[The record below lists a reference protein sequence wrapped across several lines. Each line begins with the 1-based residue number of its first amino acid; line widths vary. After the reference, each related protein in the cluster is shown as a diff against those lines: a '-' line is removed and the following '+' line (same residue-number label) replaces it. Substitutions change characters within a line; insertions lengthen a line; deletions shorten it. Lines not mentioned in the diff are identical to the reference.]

1 MLISELVHQSNA
13 IVPELIIALAICLVV
28 LVDMFTPRA
37 SSRLV
42 AGSLSFVG
50 VAFSL
55 LILVSRIATGMA
67 AYRMYTFGAM
77 VTHDVVRAFFEL
89 LFLLGTGA
97 AILFSMRSR
106 ETESYRQGEY
116 FSLLLGGLLG
126 AMFLVAADN
135 LLMLVIGLETLS
147 LSSYV
152 LAASVKRERLSA
164 EAGLKYL
171 IFGAVASAVM
181 LFGIGYLYGMAGT
194 LAIGNGVTAVVAQ
207 VATGRLAPWAVLLT
221 YLLILG
227 GVGFKIAMVPF
238 HFWCPDVYQGAPTPV
253 TAYLSVVSKAAGFG
267 ALLRLTM
274 PLFSGM
280 TDGWAQSVLST
291 FMFPALFGIA
301 AVVTMTLGNLIALR
315 QTDVKRLL
323 AYSSIAHAGYVLL
336 GMTVY
341 EAGAVEAMSLYLFI
355 YLFMNLGAFW
365 IVTVLVNRTGGADL
379 PRFSGIAL
387 RAPWLFTTMFIFLI
401 SLTGIPPTAGFAAK
415 LVLFKV
421 IIAAGIQHMT
431 AAGALT
437 PKSAFYF
444 ALAVIGVLNSVISLY
459 YYMKIARVMAFE
471 APETDTP
478 LGETIVDR
486 AYAVSFAIPTI
497 LLLHFVPILTLIRMS
512 GR

>member
-1 MLISELVHQSNA
+1 MLISELIRQSNA
-13 IVPELIIALAICLVV
+13 ILPEFIVALAICVVV
-28 LVDMFTPRA
+28 LVDMFTPRP
-37 SSRLV
+37 SSRIV
-42 AGSLSFVG
+42 AGSLSFMG
-50 VAFSL
+50 IAWSL
-55 LILVSRIATGMA
+55 AILVLRISTGMA
-67 AYRMYTFGAM
+67 SYRPYTFGAM
-77 VTHDVVRAFFEL
+77 ITHDLIRAFFEI
-89 LFLLGTGA
+89 LFLLGAGA
-97 AILFSMRSR
+97 AVLFSMRSR

-135 LLMLVIGLETLS
+135 LLMFVIGLETLS

-152 LAASVKRERLSA
+152 LTASVKRERLSA

-194 LAIGNGVTAVVAQ
+194 LAIGKGITAIVAQ
-207 VATGRLAPWAVLLT
+207 VAAGQLAPWAVLLT

-227 GVGFKIAMVPF
+227 GIGFKIAMVPF

-253 TAYLSVVSKAAGFG
+253 TAYLSVVSKSAGFG
-267 ALLRLTM
+267 ALLRLTT

-280 TDGWAQSVLST
+280 ADGWIQNVLSL
-291 FMFPALFGIA
+291 FVFPVVFGIA
-301 AVVTMTLGNLIALR
+301 AVITMTLGNLIALR

-341 EAGAVEAMSLYLFI
+341 EAGAVEAMLLYLFI

-379 PRFSGIAL
+379 PRFKGIAL

-415 LVLFKV
+415 LILFKV
-421 IIAAGIQHMT
+421 VIAAGIQHMT
-431 AAGALT
+431 AAGGLT
-437 PKSAFYF
+437 LKSVFYF
-444 ALAVIGVLNSVISLY
+444 ALAVAGVLNSVVSLY

-471 APETDTP
+471 APEKDAA

-486 AYAVSFAIPTI
+486 AYAVLFAIPTV